1 MPKVT
6 IMSTAVP
13 PQLADQVARFG
24 EDWFFGQVVPL
35 ARRMKAKKMRF
46 PAEEYDYEGEREE
59 GREAVIYMDGTL
71 GAFGVAPR
79 RKRRLVRTLPITTLF
94 PPTLYTPSP
103 SAVAKVRREREV
115 RASIVARKRAD
126 AARAGQYMRETRGG
140 AYVIAPYGSTAII
153 VGTTD
158 MTPVNR
164 IADYARSVAPGTSI
178 QIKRV
183 SAGA

>member
-79 RKRRLVRTLPITTLF
+79 RKRRLVRTLFAPAAVDPGTAATA
-94 PPTLYTPSP
+94 
-103 SAVAKVRREREV
+103 SAVARVRRKREV
-115 RASIVARKRAD
+115 RAAGAHDKRAN